1 MSSITIQ
8 QKGILDIPADAIVN
22 AANSGLLA
30 GGGVC
35 GVIFQRAGE
44 RQLAAA
50 CKEIGHCP
58 EGSAVITAG
67 FGCPCKY
74 IIHAVGPVYRDGTRG
89 RRSSCMGPTNH
100 PSSCVAIVELEYDS
114 AGNVTRQE
122 HYGVDGQLNSDGVAI
137 VEFEYDSAGNRI
149 REECYGVDGQLTL
162 NSYGVAIVES
172 EYDGAGNM
180 IRLEHYGVD
189 GRLVADSNGVAIIEN
204 EYDSAGNVVETR
216 LYDDNGR
223 RVE

>member
-1 MSSITIQ
+1 M
-8 QKGILDIPADAIVN
+8 
-22 AANSGLLA
+22 
-30 GGGVC
+30 
-35 GVIFQRAGE
+35 IFQRAGE

-114 AGNVTRQE
+114 AGNVTR
-122 HYGVDGQLNSDGVAI
+122 
-137 VEFEYDSAGNRI
+137 
-149 REECYGVDGQLTL
+149 
-162 NSYGVAIVES
+162 
-172 EYDGAGNM
+172 
-180 IRLEHYGVD
+180 
-189 GRLVADSNGVAIIEN
+189 
-204 EYDSAGNVVETR
+204 
-216 LYDDNGR
+216 
-223 RVE
+223 

>member
-44 RQLAAA
+44 RQLAAV

-58 EGSAVITAG
+58 EGSAVITAS

-89 RRSSCMGPTNH
+89 EAEFLYGAYKSSLQLCRQHDLHSVVFPL
-100 PSSCVAIVELEYDS
+100 IS
-114 AGNVTRQE
+114 AGIFGYPVQAAWCQAIAACRDFISGNPDFDISIIFAIPEEEKLV
-122 HYGVDGQLNSDGVAI
+122 VGQQVLNG
-137 VEFEYDSAGNRI
+137 
-149 REECYGVDGQLTL
+149 
-162 NSYGVAIVES
+162 
-172 EYDGAGNM
+172 
-180 IRLEHYGVD
+180 
-189 GRLVADSNGVAIIEN
+189 
-204 EYDSAGNVVETR
+204 
-216 LYDDNGR
+216 
-223 RVE
+223 

>member
-1 MSSITIQ
+1 M
-8 QKGILDIPADAIVN
+8 
-22 AANSGLLA
+22 
-30 GGGVC
+30 
-35 GVIFQRAGE
+35 IFQRAGE
-44 RQLAAA
+44 RHLAEA
-50 CKEIGHCP
+50 CQRIGHCP

-137 VEFEYDSAGNRI
+137 VEFEYDSAGNQTRQE
-149 REECYGVDGQLTL
+149 RYGVDGQLTL
-162 NSYGVAIVES
+162 DSNGVAIYEW

-204 EYDSAGNVVETR
+204 EYDSAGNVVALRAYDAQGR
-216 LYDDNGR
+216 LLN
-223 RVE
+223 

>member
-8 QKGILDIPADAIVN
+8 QKGILDTPADAIVN

-74 IIHAVGPVYRDGTRG
+74 IIHAVGPVYWDGTRG

-100 PSSCVAIVELEYDS
+100 PSSCVAS
-114 AGNVTRQE
+114 TTSTQ
-122 HYGVDGQLNSDGVAI
+122 SS
-137 VEFEYDSAGNRI
+137 FP
-149 REECYGVDGQLTL
+149 
-162 NSYGVAIVES
+162 
-172 EYDGAGNM
+172 
-180 IRLEHYGVD
+180 
-189 GRLVADSNGVAIIEN
+189 
-204 EYDSAGNVVETR
+204 
-216 LYDDNGR
+216 
-223 RVE
+223 